1 MILSIVVPCYNES
14 EVISETS
21 KRLTSVLEGL
31 ICKRLVSPD
40 SFVLF
45 VNDGSRDNTW
55 ELITELY
62 KTNKYISGVNLAG
75 NVGHQNA
82 LMAGLTVAK
91 DMSDV
96 AISIDADLQDDVS
109 VIEEMVKNMARDL
122 I

>member
-75 NVGHQNA
+75 NVLGTK
-82 LMAGLTVAK
+82 M
-91 DMSDV
+91 
-96 AISIDADLQDDVS
+96 
-109 VIEEMVKNMARDL
+109 R
-122 I
+122 